1 MFSSP
6 CSRVLASDQMA
17 IESPEHFLR
26 YVIRA
31 VAPYL
36 DQLVLVGGNAVR
48 LYRFHPRAAPTD
60 LDPLLTFDVDFA
72 APGTLRPAGRQ
83 TLSDL
88 VATAGLDRQ
97 LFADHD
103 PPVMKFFSRA
113 AGKSAR
119 TERGEQYSVEFLT
132 PLTGRGT
139 DREGM
144 EVVTREIQAGITAQA
159 LRYLDLLLVDPWRI
173 LLAAI
178 QDMKGFAKGTFV
190 QVPHPGLFVVQKILI
205 SDRRRPRDRA
215 KDMAYV
221 YDVLGL
227 FRRDLTAI
235 AGTVRETLAKNTAWQ
250 RWLERFVQTAN
261 ELFKSPRSP
270 GVTGAR
276 DVLAASKGHGEP
288 PTPDMIHA
296 GVQAFLREF

>member
-1 MFSSP
+1 M
-6 CSRVLASDQMA
+6 
-17 IESPEHFLR
+17 
-26 YVIRA
+26 RA

-36 DQLVLVGGNAVR
+36 DQLVLVGGFAAR
-48 LYRFHPRAAPTD
+48 LYRFHPRAASTD
-60 LDPLLTFDVDFA
+60 IDPILTFDVDFA
-72 APGTLRPAGRQ
+72 APGTLRAAGRQ

-88 VATAGLDRQ
+88 VATAGLDPQ

-103 PPVMKFFSRA
+103 PPVMKFFPRA
-113 AGKSAR
+113 TGKSAR
-119 TERGEQYSVEFLT
+119 TERGARCYVEFLT

-144 EVVTREIQAGITAQA
+144 EVITREIQPGITAQA

-173 LLAAI
+173 LLAAVP
-178 QDMKGFAKGTFV
+178 DMKGFAKGTFV

-205 SDRRRPRDRA
+205 SDGRRPGDRA

-227 FRRDLTAI
+227 FRRDLADI
-235 AGTVRETLAKNTAWQ
+235 AGTVRETLAKNKAWQ
-250 RWLERFVQTAN
+250 RWRARFVQTAN
-261 ELFKSPRSP
+261 GLFKSPRSP

-276 DVLAASKGHGEP
+276 DVLAASKGDGES
-288 PTPDMIHA
+288 PTLEMIHA
-296 GVQAFLREF
+296 GVQLFLREF